1 MLKMSLL
8 KPLCSMVLGGL
19 QNLVFVVLEVCAE
32 ALQKTKSSEGNSID
46 ILNINIFVDHDPTWI
61 STSEFDEV
69 VFLCDSLLFLQFVV
83 GLCVCLQILHEA
95 FEKSPLSHEAF
106 EKSALSHVPCN
117 KHVSSQAS
125 KRVLLNDLR
134 SHCGVQ

>member
-19 QNLVFVVLEVCAE
+19 QNLVFVVLDVCAE

-61 STSEFDEV
+61 STSEFGKGAQ
-69 VFLCDSLLFLQFVV
+69 LY
-83 GLCVCLQILHEA
+83 
-95 FEKSPLSHEAF
+95 EKLIPAT
-106 EKSALSHVPCN
+106 
-117 KHVSSQAS
+117 
-125 KRVLLNDLR
+125 
-134 SHCGVQ
+134 

>member
-19 QNLVFVVLEVCAE
+19 QNSVFVVLDVCAE
-32 ALQKTKSSEGNSID
+32 ALQKTKCPEGNSID
-46 ILNINIFVDHDPTWI
+46 ILNINIFVDHDQTWI

-95 FEKSPLSHEAF
+95 SKKSPLSH
-106 EKSALSHVPCN
+106 VPSN

-125 KRVLLNDLR
+125 KRVLLNDTPSLFT
-134 SHCGVQ
+134 

>member
-19 QNLVFVVLEVCAE
+19 QNLVFVVLDVCAE

-95 FEKSPLSHEAF
+95 FEKSPLSH
-106 EKSALSHVPCN
+106 VPCN